1 MNCIKE
7 WRKKRG
13 MTQRELA
20 LIAGVSQN
28 AVSQWETGRSDPSVA
43 LYPLVAD
50 ALRTTVEEL
59 SMGKPLTDTE
69 KEPQNSVELTAA
81 EKRLFDTI
89 RELPEDRR
97 DVACL
102 TAELAVRGKVYRD
115 LLAKLDDVADMAERI
130 VGNGNR

>member
-20 LIAGVSQN
+20 VIAGVSQN

-59 SMGKPLTDTE
+59 SMGKQLTETE
-69 KEPQNSVELTAA
+69 KEPQNSVDLTAA
-81 EKRLFDTI
+81 EKRLFDVI

-115 LLAKLDDVADMAERI
+115 LLAKLDDVADMAEKL
-130 VGNGNR
+130 VGNK

>member
-20 LIAGVSQN
+20 VIAGVSQN

-59 SMGKPLTDTE
+59 SMGKQSTETE

-115 LLAKLDDVADMAERI
+115 LLAKLDEVSDMAERI
-130 VGNGNR
+130 MGNGSR

>member
-20 LIAGVSQN
+20 VIAGVSQN

-59 SMGKPLTDTE
+59 SMGKQLTETE

-81 EKRLFDTI
+81 EKRLIDVI

-115 LLAKLDDVADMAERI
+115 LLAKLDDVADMAEKL
-130 VGNGNR
+130 VGEK

>member
-1 MNCIKE
+1 MNRIAE
-7 WRKKRG
+7 LRKLNNLS
-13 MTQRELA
+13 QRELA
-20 LIAGVSQN
+20 SAVGVSDIS
-28 AVSQWETGRSDPSVA
+28 VSKWENGKSYPTGENLQRLAEVLNCRP
-43 LYPLVAD
+43 AD
-50 ALRTTVEEL
+50 ILQDI
-59 SMGKPLTDTE
+59 K

-115 LLAKLDDVADMAERI
+115 LLAKLDDVADMAEKL
-130 VGNGNR
+130 VGEK

>member
-20 LIAGVSQN
+20 VIAGVSQN

-59 SMGKPLTDTE
+59 SMGKQLTETE

-81 EKRLFDTI
+81 EKRLIDTI
-89 RELPEDRR
+89 RELSEDKR

-102 TAELAVRGKVYRD
+102 TAELAVRGKMYRD
-115 LLAKLDDVADMAERI
+115 LLTRLDEAAEMAEKLA
-130 VGNGNR
+130 GNK

>member
-20 LIAGVSQN
+20 VIAGVSQN

-59 SMGKPLTDTE
+59 SMGKQLTETE

-81 EKRLFDTI
+81 EKRLIDVI

-130 VGNGNR
+130 VGNGGG

>member
-20 LIAGVSQN
+20 VIAGVSQN

-59 SMGKPLTDTE
+59 SMGKPLTETE

>member
-1 MNCIKE
+1 M
-7 WRKKRG
+7 
-13 MTQRELA
+13 
-20 LIAGVSQN
+20 IAGVSQN

-59 SMGKPLTDTE
+59 SMGKPLTETE

-81 EKRLFDTI
+81 EKRLFDVI
-89 RELPEDRR
+89 RELPEDKR

-130 VGNGNR
+130 MGATK

>member
-20 LIAGVSQN
+20 VIAGVSQN

-81 EKRLFDTI
+81 EKRLFDVI

-115 LLAKLDDVADMAERI
+115 LLAKLDDVADMAEKL
-130 VGNGNR
+130 VGEK

>member
-1 MNCIKE
+1 MKLMNRIAE
-7 WRKKRG
+7 LRKLKNVS
-13 MTQRELA
+13 QKD
-20 LIAGVSQN
+20 IADAVGVSVF
-28 AVSQWETGRSDPSVA
+28 AVSKWETGKTLPTGDN
-43 LYPLVAD
+43 
-50 ALRTTVEEL
+50 LRKMAEYLGCEPEEIL
-59 SMGKPLTDTE
+59 SGLDNK

-115 LLAKLDDVADMAERI
+115 LLAKLDDVADMAEKL
-130 VGNGNR
+130 VGEK

>member
-1 MNCIKE
+1 MNRIKE
-7 WRKKRG
+7 IRMKHG
-13 MTQRELA
+13 ATQTDIAEV
-20 LIAGVSQN
+20 AGVSQR
-28 AVSQWETGRSDPSVA
+28 AVSQWETGKTDPS
-43 LYPLVAD
+43 PLSISRIAEKYGED
-50 ALRTTVEEL
+50 AESIVWD
-59 SMGKPLTDTE
+59 GAK

-130 VGNGNR
+130 MGNGGR

>member
-20 LIAGVSQN
+20 VIAGVSQN

-89 RELPEDRR
+89 RELPEERR

-115 LLAKLDDVADMAERI
+115 LLAKLDEVSDMAEKL
-130 VGNGNR
+130 VGEK